1 MKLTL
6 KNTPEQVEL
15 IRAMGSRNGVVA
27 AEAAEAFAA
36 FLGPVVQQVINQ
48 AGTAGAIYTDAPFD
62 EDDSPSYPLD
72 LYYNE
77 GVNTVQVWSQS
88 MAGGLPTSHVSGL
101 SELKIA
107 TYRLDSAVSMLK
119 KYARKAR
126 LDVVSKSVERMAQEV
141 LVKQERNA
149 WAIILKALADASTTT
164 TAGAKKHVVK
174 SRGAGP
180 ATSFQ
185 LQDLNDIMTRMK
197 RINES
202 FAGGTPANPYSRGI
216 TDLYTSPERMAD
228 IRSFAY
234 SALGGST
241 SGASATDLPAGVRQ
255 EIFDSAG
262 MQEIYGVNIVEL
274 IELGVGQKYND
285 LFDTLAGST
294 GYPDINDTNTEQFGA
309 TDEIMVGIDNSKG
322 SFIRPIARG
331 ADGGSTFVA
340 MPDNQFATDRADKL
354 GFYGFME
361 EGRVCIDSRAIVGMF
376 LDLA

>member
-15 IRAMGSRNGVVA
+15 IRAMGSRNNVVA

-36 FLGPVVQQVINQ
+36 FLGPVVLQVINQ

-77 GVNTVQVWSQS
+77 GVNTVQVWSQN
-88 MAGGLPTSHVSGL
+88 MAGGLPTSHTSGL

-107 TYRLDSAVSMLK
+107 TYRLDSAVSMGK
-119 KYARKAR
+119 RYARQAR
-126 LDVVSKSVERMAQEV
+126 LDVVSKAVERMAQEI

-149 WAIILKALADASTTT
+149 WAIILKALAEGTTSASS
-164 TAGAKKHVVK
+164 GSLQHVVK
-174 SRGAGP
+174 TEGSA
-180 ATSFQ
+180 AVTHFQ

-197 RINES
+197 RLNES

-216 TDLYTSPERMAD
+216 TDLYCSPERMAN
-228 IRSFAY
+228 IRGFAY
-234 SALGGST
+234 NAVGGST
-241 SGASATDLPAGVRQ
+241 AGMSVTDLPAGVRQ

-274 IELGVGQKYND
+274 LELGVGQKYNT

-294 GYPDINDTNTEQFGA
+294 SYLDINGA
-309 TDEIMVGIDNSKG
+309 NGTAFTASDEIMVGIDNSKG
-322 SFIRPIARG
+322 AFVRPVARG
-331 ADGGSTFVA
+331 AEGGSTFQA
-340 MPDNQFATDRADKL
+340 MPDNQFATERADKL
-354 GFYGFME
+354 GFYGFLE
-361 EGRVCIDSRAIVGMF
+361 EGRVCIDARAIVGIF
-376 LDLA
+376 LDL

>member
-15 IRAMGSRNGVVA
+15 IRAMGSRNNVVA

-36 FLGPVVQQVINQ
+36 FLGPVVLQVINQ
-48 AGTAGAIYTDAPFD
+48 AGTAGAIYTDAPYD

-88 MAGGLPTSHVSGL
+88 MAGGLPTSHTSGL

-107 TYRLDSAVSMLK
+107 TYRLDSAVSMGK
-119 KYARKAR
+119 RYARQAR
-126 LDVVSKSVERMAQEV
+126 LDVVSKAVERMSQEI

-149 WAIILKALADASTTT
+149 WAIILKALAEGTTSVT
-164 TAGAKKHVVK
+164 G
-174 SRGAGP
+174 
-180 ATSFQ
+180 FN
-185 LQDLNDIMTRMK
+185 LNALNNIMTRMK

-216 TDLYTSPERMAD
+216 TDLYCSPERMAD

-234 SALGGST
+234 NALGGST
-241 SGASATDLPAGVRQ
+241 AGASATDLPAGVRQ

-274 IELGVGQKYND
+274 LELGVGQKYNT

-294 GYPDINDTNTEQFGA
+294 SYLDINGANGTQFSA
-309 TDEIMVGIDNSKG
+309 SDEIMVGIDNSKG
-322 SFIRPIARG
+322 AFVRPVARG
-331 ADGGSTFVA
+331 AEGGSSFQA

-354 GFYGFME
+354 GFYGFLE
-361 EGRVCIDSRAIVGMF
+361 EGRVCIDARAIVGIF
-376 LDLA
+376 LDL